1 MHAQAHRRAAHV
13 PKHMTIYFIDLQHWT
28 YNSLHFSYIQIA
40 FLLQVAENLLQFWNE
55 FLLNVFEIISFN
67 FDRRLDDFDIK
78 MFVIFLPKKSNMYFF
93 WQKNEMIFFF
103 QKEKQAPTLW
113 SKRKHLTVWFF
124 LTYYNKWTRPNEQD
138 YCERNSNKKIG
149 PNHRKCC
156 NMRATSWN
164 SKSNRS
170 FNLYVFL

>member
-78 MFVIFLPKKSNMYFF
+78 MFVIFFQNIKWFFCQKNQMIFLPKESKYFF
-93 WQKNEMIFFF
+93 TKKMKWFFF
-103 QKEKQAPTLW
+103 EK
-113 SKRKHLTVWFF
+113 
-124 LTYYNKWTRPNEQD
+124 
-138 YCERNSNKKIG
+138 NKKLL
-149 PNHRKCC
+149 H
-156 NMRATSWN
+156 
-164 SKSNRS
+164 
-170 FNLYVFL
+170 